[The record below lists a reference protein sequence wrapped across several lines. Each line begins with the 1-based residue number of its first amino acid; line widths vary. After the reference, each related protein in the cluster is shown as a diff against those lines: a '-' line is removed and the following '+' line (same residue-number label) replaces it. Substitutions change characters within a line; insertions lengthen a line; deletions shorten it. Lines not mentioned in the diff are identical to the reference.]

1 MRYVSSISP
10 PVVTE
15 IGGRK
20 IVRAVGRSNAL
31 KRTHAREQP
40 VEMERH
46 PEPASYPEER
56 RMAQRRITNEPV
68 LMDRRSGLER
78 RRYNLFHHIDEE
90 A

>member
-10 PVVTE
+10 PPVTE

-20 IVRAVGRSNAL
+20 VKAVSRIN
-31 KRTHAREQP
+31 QP
-40 VEMERH
+40 PRPHEHER
-46 PEPASYPEER
+46 PLEPDKQVTPPSYPEER
-56 RMAQRRITNEPV
+56 RKAQRRITNQPV

-78 RRYNLFHHIDEE
+78 RRYTLFRHINEE